1 MSALNSATSLNTSPT
16 TGPATSP
23 AIDLRTLAPRD
34 RHRVVFGH
42 TDALPLGQSLQ
53 LISDHAPQP
62 LRYQLDDR
70 AFGQFD
76 WAALESGPI
85 AWRVQI
91 TRVAAKP
98 DQAASGSCCSSGAC
112 GG

>member
-1 MSALNSATSLNTSPT
+1 MSAPVFAESA
-16 TGPATSP
+16 ATSP
-23 AIDLRTLAPRD
+23 ATPPEIDLRTLAPRD
-34 RHRVVFGH
+34 RHTVVFSR

-62 LRYQLDDR
+62 LRRQLDDR

-98 DQAASGSCCSSGAC
+98 DQAAAGSCCSGGAC
-112 GG
+112 CG

>member
-1 MSALNSATSLNTSPT
+1 MSATVLATST
-16 TGPATSP
+16 ATSASTP
-23 AIDLRTLAPRD
+23 PELDLRTLAPRD
-34 RHRVVFGH
+34 RHTVVFSRA
-42 TDALPLGQSLQ
+42 DALPLGQSLQ

-70 AFGQFD
+70 AFGQFE
-76 WAALESGPI
+76 WAALESGPT

-98 DQAASGSCCSSGAC
+98 DQAAGGSCCSGGAC